1 MERNKL
7 NTTLS
12 KKPTGVFYID
22 GNRAFYYEQSI
33 SSPLSMTIPPEAV
46 NDLEVI
52 DKKKLD
58 IAIQAFLSTHK
69 LPPKNIII
77 LLSTQVTFD
86 RDFTRSS
93 VDMMKNIDEFLE
105 LVPFENILSNKA
117 VFSGRTKVV
126 AANKELCESIKVGFQ
141 KSGFVVQGV
150 YPLSLLLEIM
160 PALQS
165 NLDLAMVIGKVPDM
179 KNFNLI
185 PAYDMPISAPKEEK
199 QSKSRLIILAALF
212 GVLLIVLIFFV
223 YKNLIAPSKKVRK
236 LPAPKLKP
244 IAPIISPI
252 PVSTQSAQLNPS
264 GTATP
269 SAITPTIIN
278 QN

>member
-1 MERNKL
+1 MEGSKL
-7 NTTLS
+7 KTTLS
-12 KKPTGVFYID
+12 KKPTGVFYVD

-33 SSPLSMTIPPEAV
+33 SSPLSTAIPPEAV
-46 NDLEVI
+46 SDLEVI

-58 IAIQAFLSTHK
+58 VAIQAFLSTHK

-86 RDFTRSS
+86 RDFTQSS
-93 VDMMKNIDEFLE
+93 VDVMKNIDEFLE
-105 LVPFENILSNKA
+105 LVPFESILSKKS

-141 KSGFVVQGV
+141 KSGFIVQGV

-160 PALQS
+160 PSLQS

-185 PAYDMPISAPKEEK
+185 PAYDMPVNVQKEEK
-199 QSKSRLIILAALF
+199 QSKSRLFVLAGLF
-212 GVLLIVLIFFV
+212 GLLLILLVFFV
-223 YKNLIAPSKKVRK
+223 YKNLIAPSREVKR

-244 IAPIISPI
+244 IAPIITPI
-252 PVSTQSAQLNPS
+252 PVSTESAQTNSLDV
-264 GTATP
+264 ATP
-269 SAITPTIIN
+269 SAITPTITN
-278 QN
+278 